1 MCFLD
6 LILIVTYPEMG
17 AMAANIFV
25 EFHIFVL
32 MVAPYGVTLKM
43 GCCLWS
49 FLFSWLLLCSY
60 GYKSISFA

>member
-1 MCFLD
+1 
-6 LILIVTYPEMG
+6 MG

-60 GYKSISFA
+60 GCKSVSFA